1 MSARVYVGLGS
12 NQDRDN
18 NIRLAVLALHRRF
31 DEIKLSPVYDSAPVG
46 FEGDNFL
53 NLVAGFDTD
62 HSLPAVI
69 AAFREIEN
77 RLGRKR
83 QLSKFVSR
91 SIDLDILLFGNM
103 VTEGHGI
110 RIPRAEILE
119 NAFVLRPLQDIA
131 PDAVHPETGETFAVL
146 WQRMAPRAP
155 VLRRYPLALSLSA
168 QEAGEGVD

>member
-12 NQDRDN
+12 NEDRDN
-18 NIRLAVLALHRRF
+18 NIRLAVLALRQRF
-31 DEIKLSPVYDSAPVG
+31 DEIILSPVYDSAPVG

-53 NLVAGFDTD
+53 NLVVGFDTD

-69 AAFREIEN
+69 AAFREIED

-83 QLSKFVSR
+83 QRSKFVSR
-91 SIDLDILLFGNM
+91 PIDLDILLFDDI

-110 RIPRAEILE
+110 RIPRTEILE

-131 PDAVHPETGETFAVL
+131 PDTAHPETGETFAAL
-146 WQRMAPRAP
+146 WQRMAPQAP
-155 VLRRYPLALSLSA
+155 ELRLYALELSA
-168 QEAGEGVD
+168 QDAVEGFD